1 MKRKRR
7 GVTLLTLATLFT
19 LVTLVFVSGSRCR
32 AQDLPVV
39 QGVAKQPL
47 IAATKRLVQ
56 AMEAA
61 GSPLSDEAIA
71 ALKKA
76 YRSKTDDDVSNAIQ
90 QVLDPFCVAEVDI
103 NAESRVKV
111 QEGKCAKQLMEN
123 GWRAFLVKVHN
134 QAEITPEL
142 KCESPNTAPVYQQG
156 KWPRERPKTDEKL
169 VDSDEISDRFLTL
182 SMLHRPPIKKRLSGL
197 KLEYR
202 ILLLYSRDRGKREA
216 ALSFHVGAGTQDVGF
231 RNALPILFDCEAAV
245 KVNLEVLD
253 FDGAPTTAA
262 FVIKDQQGRVYPH
275 QSRRLA
281 PDFFFHQQVYRA
293 DGEFVALPPGDY
305 CVTVSRGPEYIPLDL
320 KVTVPQADQ
329 HKVTVKLKRWI
340 HLAKRH
346 WFSGDHHIHA
356 AGCSHYDSPTEGVG
370 PEAMMRHVLGED
382 LNVGNVLSWGPCW
395 YSQKQF
401 FNGEVSK
408 LSTPECILR
417 YDVEVSG
424 FPSSHA
430 GHLCLLKLAEDDY
443 PDAENLEDWP
453 SWTVPVLKWGKS
465 QGGVVGYSHTGWGLA
480 LPDHMPDG
488 SRAFVDTP
496 WGGAPDGWRGKPASE
511 LPDYAI
517 PKFDGIG
524 ANEFIVSAA
533 LGVCDFISA
542 VDTPAIWE
550 LNIWYH
556 TLNCGMTVPISGET
570 DFPCIYDERVGLG
583 RVYVQLDQGQAL
595 TYEGWV
601 NGLKDG
607 RSYCSDGLS
616 HIVDFS
622 IDGLGVGQRRP
633 DCDQPS
639 RLDLDTGGKV
649 KVRFEAAALLSKET
663 TPETEAI
670 RNRRLDDKPY
680 WHLERARVD
689 ESRNVPVEVIV
700 NGEVVER
707 QLLLADGEFQAFEF
721 EIPIEDSSWVA
732 VRILPSAHTNPVF
745 VHVADAPIRANKKS
759 AQWCIDSVA
768 ACWKSKKNQIHADE
782 RDEAEQAYQAATKI
796 YEKIR
801 AESE

>member
-1 MKRKRR
+1 MKHVRR
-7 GVTLLTLATLFT
+7 VVTLIVLVALGFTVVKDGLAQEL
-19 LVTLVFVSGSRCR
+19 
-32 AQDLPVV
+32 DLV

-47 IAATKRLVQ
+47 VAAAKRLVQ

-61 GSPLSDEAIA
+61 GSPFSDDTIA
-71 ALKKA
+71 ALRKA
-76 YRSKTDDDVSNAIQ
+76 YRFKTDDDVSNSIQ
-90 QVLDPFCVAEVDI
+90 KALDPFCVAHVDI

-111 QEGKCAKQLMEN
+111 REGPCPKQLVEN

-142 KCESPNTAPVYQQG
+142 KCESPNAAPVFQQG

-169 VDSDEISDRFLTL
+169 VDSDDIPDRFLTL
-182 SMLHRPPIKKRLSGL
+182 SMLHRPPMKKRLSGL

-216 ALSFHVGAGTQDVGF
+216 ALSFHVGAGTQDIGF
-231 RNALPILFDCEAAV
+231 RNALPVLFDCEPAV

-293 DGEFVALPPGDY
+293 DGEFVALPPGEY
-305 CVTVSRGPEYIPLDL
+305 SVNVSRGPEYIPLNL
-320 KVTVPQADQ
+320 KVNVAKVDQ
-329 HKVTVKLKRWI
+329 QKVKVNLKRWI

-346 WFSGDHHIHA
+346 WYSGDHHIHA

-465 QGGVVGYSHTGWGLA
+465 QGGVVGYSHSGWGLA

-488 SRAFVDTP
+488 SRAFVDLP
-496 WGGAPDGWRGKPASE
+496 WGGAPDDWRGTPANV
-511 LPDYAI
+511 LPDYAV

-583 RVYVQLDQGQAL
+583 RVYVQLDQEQPL
-595 TYEGWV
+595 SYEGWV

-639 RLDLDTGGKV
+639 RLDLDAGGKV
-649 KVRFEAAALLSKET
+649 KVSFEAAARLSEKT
-663 TPETEAI
+663 TPECEAI

-680 WHLERARVD
+680 WHLERARVG
-689 ESRNVPVEVIV
+689 ESRNVPVELIV
-700 NGEVVER
+700 NGEVVR
-707 QLLLADGEFQAFEF
+707 SQSLLANGEFQAFEF
-721 EIPIEDSSWVA
+721 EIEIDDSSWVA
-732 VRILPSAHTNPVF
+732 VRILPSAHTNPIF
-745 VHVADAPIRANKKS
+745 VHVADAPIRANIKS

-768 ACWKSKKNQIHADE
+768 ACWKSKKNQIHESE
-782 RDEAEQAYQAATKI
+782 RAAAEQAYQEATKI

-801 AESE
+801 AQCK